1 MNRLP
6 GQRKSKG
13 KVTEPIH
20 RLGQDLQRIG
30 WVGFWIQVVFA
41 FLSLII
47 ILTVFFGR
55 NFNASQIQAP
65 NRSNFGLILAC
76 IGLIFL
82 SIGIYCNFRYPQLG
96 RQLDNPEKRPSKAEV
111 LKYLKLGLWVNVLGM
126 VFTVI
131 AAEWNVGMLLLRVLS
146 LPQGAAVYATGLLVE
161 PIDIFVVQS
170 KINIIA
176 AQLTGIIS
184 ALWLLLRVNHNQ
196 P

>member
-6 GQRKSKG
+6 GKG
-13 KVTEPIH
+13 RKVTEPIH
-20 RLGQDLQRIG
+20 RLGLEMQRIG
-30 WVGFWIQVVFA
+30 WIGFWIQVIFG

-55 NFNASQIQAP
+55 NFNAPEIQAP
-65 NRSNFGLILAC
+65 NRPNFGLILAC
-76 IGLIFL
+76 VGMIFL

-96 RQLDNPEKRPSKAEV
+96 RQLENPDKRPSKADV
-111 LKYLKLGLWVNVLGM
+111 IKYLKLGLWVNVLGM
-126 VFTVI
+126 IFTVI

-146 LPQGAAVYATGLLVE
+146 IPQGAAVYATGLLVE

-184 ALWLLLRVNHNQ
+184 ALWLLLRINQ
-196 P
+196 N

>member
-6 GQRKSKG
+6 GKG
-13 KVTEPIH
+13 KRKITEPIH
-20 RLGQDLQRIG
+20 RLGLDMQRIG
-30 WVGFWIQVVFA
+30 WIGFWIQVIFG

-55 NFNASQIQAP
+55 NFNANQIQAP

-76 IGLIFL
+76 IGMIFL

-96 RQLDNPEKRPSKAEV
+96 RQLDNPEKRPSKADV
-111 LKYLKLGLWVNVLGM
+111 LKVLKLGLWVNVLGM
-126 VFTVI
+126 IFTVI

-176 AQLTGIIS
+176 AQLTGIVS
-184 ALWLLLRVNHNQ
+184 ALWLLLRVNQNQ
-196 P
+196 G